1 MRDRT
6 LPKSRLGALAAACA
20 ITVALTFAA
29 CGGGD
34 ADDPGSADP
43 ESLGTEAEF
52 AKALAGAPPVLADL
66 YADANT
72 IIEGGSEVF
81 EEKLAALEGNPVVV
95 NKWASWCGPC
105 RFEFPFFQEAA
116 IKRGEEIAFI
126 GVNADDSTDAAETFL
141 EELPL
146 PYPSISDPENEIED
160 QIKGF
165 YFPSTAFYSA
175 EGELVY
181 TRQGPYDSAADLN
194 AEIHKYLG

>member
-1 MRDRT
+1 MRERT
-6 LPKSRLGALAAACA
+6 LPKSRLGTLAAASA
-20 ITVALTFAA
+20 ITAALTFAA

-34 ADDPGSADP
+34 ADDSGSGNP
-43 ESLGTEAEF
+43 ESVASESEF
-52 AKALAGAPPVLADL
+52 AEALAGAPPPLADL
-66 YADANT
+66 YADGNML
-72 IIEGGSEVF
+72 IEGGPEAF
-81 EEKLAALEGNPVVV
+81 EEKLAELEGNPVVV

-105 RFEFPFFQEAA
+105 RYEFPFFQEAA
-116 IKRGEEIAFI
+116 IRRGEEIAFI

-141 EELPL
+141 DELPL

-175 EGELVY
+175 DGELLY

-194 AEIHKYLG
+194 AEITKYLG